1 MSHRV
6 LSGKRPVVDP
16 ILWEGNVRA
25 LDLPARV
32 EVARS
37 LGCRKMSLS
46 PQTLRT
52 WQAQGLSL
60 AEIEDVCGEV
70 RLAHLDP
77 LVRWNR
83 GHHPDD
89 LSPQL
94 REFSTTS
101 QDDFFACAELL
112 GVESITLPAIV
123 AAERATPEEL
133 ADDFARVCDRARP
146 LGIRCDLEFLPYWS
160 GVRTLRAAAEIV
172 ERAGRDNGKVLFDVY
187 HFVRGGGT
195 PDEILEVDGQL
206 IAAIQISDGAALP
219 PVGADLVHDML
230 NSRMLPGR
238 GEFQLE
244 RIVAALTAI
253 GAGRVVGVEVFST
266 ELDRLDRDD
275 LVAALV
281 AAGEGFVAD
290 FLSGEPR

>member
-1 MSHRV
+1 MV
-6 LSGKRPVVDP
+6 ET

-25 LDLPARV
+25 LGLPDRV
-32 EVARS
+32 EVARR

-46 PQTLRT
+46 PHTLQTWR
-52 WQAQGLSL
+52 ADGLSL
-60 AEIEDVCGEV
+60 AQIEDICGEV

-94 REFSTTS
+94 QEFSTTS

-123 AAERATPEEL
+123 AGERATPEEL

-160 GVRTLRAAAEIV
+160 GVRTLGAAVEIV

-195 PDEILEVDGQL
+195 PDEVLDVDGRL
-206 IAAIQISDGAALP
+206 IAAIQLSDGAVQP
-219 PVGADLVHDML
+219 PVGVDLVHDML
-230 NSRMLPGR
+230 NSRLLPGQ
-238 GEFQLE
+238 GQFDLG
-244 RIVAALTAI
+244 RIVAALKAI

-275 LVAALV
+275 LAAALAV
-281 AAGEGFVAD
+281 AGEGVVAD
-290 FLSGEPR
+290 FLDGGPR